1 MAAEAATSELLAEAQ
16 RASAAG
22 AEPRAI
28 ELLRSAL
35 EREPDNPQIL
45 NMLANRL
52 ASAGDLDSACELL
65 RRATEIEPDAAQLW
79 LNLATAERAR
89 RDSEGEEWALHRALT
104 IEPYFVAA
112 LLQRGE
118 LYERLERESD
128 AARSYSAVLTIV
140 SQLDN
145 IPPALQPRLQ
155 HANDFVSDYRAAV
168 TDRIRKATER
178 TAAASPR
185 FDYCLDILSGRR
197 RIYLPQPTRLYFPGL
212 PAVAFFDR
220 ALFPWFDE
228 LEAATDVIRRELL
241 AVMTAD
247 SGMRPYIDIAEAN
260 PVNQWDKLNRS
271 LDWSAF
277 FLWENG
283 RRDESNCAAC
293 PETAALVEQ
302 LPLFTIPGHAP
313 TAMFSILKPGA
324 HIPPHTGDSNM
335 RAVVHLPLVVP
346 PDCAFRVGADERTWV
361 EGVAWAFD
369 DTIEHEAWNRSAH
382 ARAILIVDAWNPYLT
397 GDERELLSAAEQVL
411 KSGGSPS

>member
-1 MAAEAATSELLAEAQ
+1 MAEASTSELLAEAQ

-22 AEPRAI
+22 AAARAI

-35 EREPDNPQIL
+35 ALEPDNPQIL

-52 ASAGDLDSACELL
+52 CSAGEPDSACELF
-65 RRATEIEPDAAQLW
+65 RRATEIVPDAAELW
-79 LNLATAERAR
+79 LNLAGAERFR
-89 RDSEGEEWALHRALT
+89 RDWEGEERALNRALAV
-104 IEPYFVAA
+104 EPYFLAA

-128 AARSYSAVLTIV
+128 AARSFSAVLTIV

-155 HANDFVSDYRAAV
+155 HANDFVGKHRAAL
-168 TDRIRKATER
+168 TERIRKATER
-178 TAAASPR
+178 TAARSPR
-185 FDYCLDILSGRR
+185 FDYCLDVLSGRQ

-220 ALFPWFDE
+220 ALFPWFDQ
-228 LEAATDVIRRELL
+228 LEAATDIIRGELL
-241 AVMTAD
+241 AVMAAD
-247 SGMRPYIDIAEAN
+247 SGMRPYIDSAEAD

-283 RRDESNCAAC
+283 VRNESNCAAC

-302 LPLFTIPGHAP
+302 LPLFTVPRHAP
-313 TAMFSILKPGA
+313 TAMFSILRPGA

-346 PDCAFRVGADERTWV
+346 PDCAFRVGAEERPWV
-361 EGVAWAFD
+361 EGVASAFD
-369 DTIEHEAWNRSAH
+369 DTIEHEAWNRSAQ

-397 GDERELLSAAEQVL
+397 EDERELLSAAEQVL
-411 KSGGSPS
+411 KSGDAPS